1 MIDTGDAITEAAVS
15 MPFPSPST
23 PIADRAQVFLTYL
36 DYFRSRLVDKLEAL
50 PERELRSSR
59 LASNWTPVE
68 LIHHLRHVE
77 RRWLEW
83 GFLGFDVA
91 DPWADNRDDRWYVS
105 PEVSLAD
112 LVNGLRAQAARTR
125 EIVESHDL
133 GEVGQPSER
142 WDGALPPTLE
152 RILFH
157 LLQEYARHTGHLDIV
172 SELATGHFGE

>member
-1 MIDTGDAITEAAVS
+1 M
-15 MPFPSPST
+15 

-36 DYFRSRLVDKLEAL
+36 DYFRGRLIEKLEAL

-68 LIHHLRHVE
+68 LIHHVRHVE

-83 GFLGFDVA
+83 GFLGLDVG

-105 PEVSLAD
+105 PDLSPDELA
-112 LVNGLRAQAARTR
+112 VGLRAQAARTR

-133 GEVGQPSER
+133 TEVGLPGER
-142 WDGALPPTLE
+142 WEGDEPPTLE

-172 SELATGHFGE
+172 SELATGSFGE